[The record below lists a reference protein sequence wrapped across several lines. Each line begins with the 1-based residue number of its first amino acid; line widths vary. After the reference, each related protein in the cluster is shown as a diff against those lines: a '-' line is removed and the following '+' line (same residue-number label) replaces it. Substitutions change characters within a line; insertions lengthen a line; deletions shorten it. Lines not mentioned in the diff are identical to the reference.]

1 MNFPAM
7 RETQVQSLCQE
18 DPLEKGMAIHSNI
31 LAWRILWTEE
41 PGGLQSMEPWGCK
54 ESDMTEQLA
63 VSRAVSLR
71 SLQSVCVCVHA
82 HGGGGV
88 SPLYL
93 YLVILQVGLGR
104 EVWLQRG
111 CPNIDGG
118 S

>member
-1 MNFPAM
+1 MDRGAWWATVHGAM
-7 RETQVQSLCQE
+7 
-18 DPLEKGMAIHSNI
+18 
-31 LAWRILWTEE
+31 
-41 PGGLQSMEPWGCK
+41 GLQR
-54 ESDMTEQLA
+54 DMTEQLA
-63 VSRAVSLR
+63 VSRAVSVR
-71 SLQSVCVCVHA
+71 SLKSVCVCVCVCVCVRA
-82 HGGGGV
+82 RMGGGGV